1 MRSTILPRTTRVH
14 GSTATGASVGFDIV
28 ISVRVVYYKNVRVS
42 SCDLYSLTLLTKFM
56 TPSRCWMMIKKPGKQ
71 HQLLLEKMEPCKE
84 ASWSVGPFS
93 LQHT

>member
-1 MRSTILPRTTRVH
+1 M
-14 GSTATGASVGFDIV
+14 TGAV
-28 ISVRVVYYKNVRVS
+28 
-42 SCDLYSLTLLTKFM
+42 
-56 TPSRCWMMIKKPGKQ
+56 IKKSGKQ

>member
-1 MRSTILPRTTRVH
+1 MYI
-14 GSTATGASVGFDIV
+14 
-28 ISVRVVYYKNVRVS
+28 RVS
-42 SCDLYSLTLLTKFM
+42 SCDLYSLTLVTKFM
-56 TPSRCWMMIKKPGKQ
+56 TTFPYHLRYWMTGGVIKKSGWQ